1 MKIDTREEDGLLIV
15 TVTVPMYNKNNP
27 DTAETNRKIKIGTSD
42 LRRKFPQVANL
53 SLKEGN
59 TLDNRSA
66 SSATWVFR
74 LPVPRGLES
83 IDDTAS
89 VPILPEPEKPKT
101 KPRRRRARK
110 TTKKTETEV

>member
-15 TVTVPMYNKNNP
+15 TVTVPRYNKNNP

-74 LPVPRGLES
+74 LPTPPP
-83 IDDTAS
+83 A
-89 VPILPEPEKPKT
+89 PEKPKT

>member
-1 MKIDTREEDGLLIV
+1 MKIDTREEGGLLIV
-15 TVTVPMYNKNNP
+15 TVTVPRYNKNTP

-66 SSATWVFR
+66 GSATWVFR
-74 LPVPRGLES
+74 LPPRLP
-83 IDDTAS
+83 TAEAS
-89 VPILPEPEKPKT
+89 TPVPEKPKT
-101 KPRRRRARK
+101 KPRRRRTRK